1 MLVEALL
8 VLREGLLVLREAWLL
23 THAQLQDPMVPT
35 ESHVRPIKTLQLQS
49 KSINCDDSDPS
60 RPVRMLKITREVNRL

>member
-1 MLVEALL
+1 MLVKAFLM
-8 VLREGLLVLREAWLL
+8 LRERLLELRETWLL

-35 ESHVRPIKTLQLQS
+35 ESPVRPIRTLKLQR

-60 RPVRMLKITREVNRL
+60 RPVRMLKITIEVNQL